1 MTYSR
6 SPMRDHGQDGGESPT
21 SSVFSA
27 GQVRRRPMLSDQD
40 IAEAYLV
47 LRTVAPDQDAADIV
61 DDVERWMGD
70 RLQHRSAFSVA
81 VEIVKMT
88 RKPVAPLPTPEE
100 NARQLDQAEGTTAND
115 AALAEQVAAM
125 D

>member
-1 MTYSR
+1 
-6 SPMRDHGQDGGESPT
+6 
-21 SSVFSA
+21 
-27 GQVRRRPMLSDQD
+27 MLSDQD

-125 D
+125 DVYTYAKHRQALGMAPSDLVTFLSGGQ